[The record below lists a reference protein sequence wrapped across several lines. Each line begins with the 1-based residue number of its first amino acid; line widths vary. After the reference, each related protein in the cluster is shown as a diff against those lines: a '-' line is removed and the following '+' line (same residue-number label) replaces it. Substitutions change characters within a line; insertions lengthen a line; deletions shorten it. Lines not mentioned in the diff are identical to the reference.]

1 MLKTVPIK
9 TPHGESLLN
18 ITQTVRDA
26 IRESGV
32 QEGLCVLYSPH
43 TTASL
48 TVNSAMDPRTAQD
61 ILAEVRRLVPTR
73 VDFLHQYD
81 TPADASG
88 HIKTTLVGSSQSFIV
103 TNGELLLGS
112 SQGIFFY
119 DFDGPRD
126 RQVVIRVMRD
136 C

>member
-1 MLKTVPIK
+1 MLKTIPIK
-9 TPHGESLLN
+9 TLPGESLVN
-18 ITQTVRDA
+18 ITLQVRDTVH
-26 IRESGV
+26 ESGV

-103 TNGELLLGS
+103 TNGEILLGS